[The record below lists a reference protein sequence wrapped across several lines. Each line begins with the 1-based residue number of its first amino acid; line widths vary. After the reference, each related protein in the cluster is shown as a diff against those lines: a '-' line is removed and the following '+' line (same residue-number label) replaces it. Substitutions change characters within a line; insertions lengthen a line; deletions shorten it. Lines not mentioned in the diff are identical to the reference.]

1 MDNDEDDDGNFAKWM
16 SSYWGHS
23 ASEEPGKERKHSF
36 RRQSRPQRDRRASLP
51 CSAQL
56 DTLQLNYLHS
66 ATMAP
71 TPVPLKLR
79 DDTESRANPRDRRVS
94 SVEASKHPQTENH
107 TIPTIPELSETFE
120 KKLRFRSRNSDADNV
135 CLICHNEMRNDGG
148 AVRELHCSH
157 RFHRECI
164 ERWLWKEQLCP
175 TCSVHVAMPE
185 PLYWSSTHLKV
196 P

>member
-1 MDNDEDDDGNFAKWM
+1 
-16 SSYWGHS
+16 
-23 ASEEPGKERKHSF
+23 
-36 RRQSRPQRDRRASLP
+36 
-51 CSAQL
+51 AQL

-120 KKLRFRSRNSDADNV
+120 KKLRFRSRNVMSLVGNMCHSQIHGFVREKPELRLLISDADNV